1 MFGLGLRRL
10 RGDGGDGS
18 YILEVIDPSFVGSY
32 ILEVIDPGSY
42 ILEVIDPGSYILEVI
57 DPSFVSDGG
66 LVASRCGGKEGAP

>member
-42 ILEVIDPGSYILEVI
+42 ILEVIDP
-57 DPSFVSDGG
+57 SFVSDGG